1 MNARVKLWPMRIS
14 PRWPG
19 LYHGC
24 LMALALVVTAPAQ
37 AARPLITD
45 DARVVDPGACQ
56 VETWVKRNR
65 DSTEYWALPACNFTG
80 TLELTFGGA
89 RTRDSDR
96 SYASDIQAQGKL
108 MLRPLEINAVG
119 IAVVAGT
126 VRHPQADARDW
137 FVYVPIS
144 VSLLDD
150 RVVVHTNLGGV
161 REGESGQ
168 RRATCPETDAPD
180 QPVRDAP
187 ARQHVLE

>member
-1 MNARVKLWPMRIS
+1 MNARVKLWPMRMS
-14 PRWPG
+14 TRWSG
-19 LYHGC
+19 LCYGC
-24 LMALALVVTAPAQ
+24 VMALALTGTAPAQ

-56 VETWVKRNR
+56 VESWVKRNR

-80 TLELTFGGA
+80 SLELTFGGA

-108 MLRPLEINAVG
+108 LLRPLEINGVG

-126 VRHPQADARDW
+126 VRHLQPDARDW
-137 FVYVPIS
+137 FIYAPIS

-150 RVVVHTNLGGV
+150 LFPNRQS
-161 REGESGQ
+161 GECRHGQ
-168 RRATCPETDAPD
+168 
-180 QPVRDAP
+180 Q
-187 ARQHVLE
+187 